1 MLKAWVDGGRLL
13 AMPLKDSF
21 PYRALRYG
29 FRLPGRWYSKY
40 VTEPII
46 KRWIKQSELMVY
58 VHDPKRGLLR
68 PVLEGQRLKWTLK
81 ENLSVDATYWLDVV
95 EPLLAKDDIVFDVG
109 TNIGTI
115 ANWFANRTQH
125 VHGFEPHPA
134 NLQMTNDQIALRN
147 TKNITLS
154 QLALGSEPGTLQLHV
169 KSFHGHHSLGDTS
182 SSPTVEKIDV
192 EVDTVDRYCATNEI
206 ERIDFLKIDV
216 EGFEEDVLKGAAS
229 MLKNQNIGLVLFELR
244 RTILDSIGKNGKDI
258 FTPLMDR
265 GYTVFTLDGR
275 TLAPEELENPADAD
289 YLAAVQPEAY
299 IPHLGTSTAPV
310 I

>member
-1 MLKAWVDGGRLL
+1 MFL
-13 AMPLKDSF
+13 MPLKDSF
-21 PYRALRYG
+21 PYRAVRYG
-29 FRLPGRWYSKY
+29 FRLPGRLYSTY
-40 VTEPII
+40 ITEPII
-46 KRWIKQSELMVY
+46 KRWIKQSELTVY
-58 VHDPKRGLLR
+58 VHDSKRGLLR

-95 EPLLAKDDIVFDVG
+95 EPLLTKDDIVFDVG

-115 ANWFANRTQH
+115 ANWFANRTRH

-134 NLQMTNDQIALRN
+134 NLEMTEDQIALRK

-182 SSPTVEKIDV
+182 SSTTVEKINV
-192 EVDTVDRYCATNEI
+192 EVDTVDRYCAANGI

-216 EGFEEDVLKGAAS
+216 EGFEEDVLKGATT

-244 RTILDSIGKNGKDI
+244 RTILDSIGKNGNDI
-258 FTPLMDR
+258 FTPLMDQ

-275 TLAPEELENPADAD
+275 TLTPEELENPADAD
-289 YLAAVQPEAY
+289 YLAAVQPEDY
-299 IPHLGTSTAPV
+299 IPHLGTSTAPA